1 MPDNFLVKADR
12 ASMFHSVE
20 LRNPL
25 LDRVII
31 ERVWS
36 MRFTRANL
44 FGSKKMI
51 RRYFEDNLSEEVK
64 SNKSKYGFSPPIYS
78 WMNRNSNKDNIL
90 KESSVAN
97 MVPANLRNAIS
108 NSSDKVV
115 EFRLLV
121 FSQWIKKYVNE
132 NSSTDN
138 INK

>member
-1 MPDNFLVKADR
+1 
-12 ASMFHSVE
+12 
-20 LRNPL
+20 
-25 LDRVII
+25 
-31 ERVWS
+31 
-36 MRFTRANL
+36 
-44 FGSKKMI
+44 MI

-78 WMNRNSNKDNIL
+78 WINRNSNKDNIL